1 MSDTVLARLA
11 RLDPSDDRGWVCR
24 TRLEHLD
31 WRPLVA
37 AGLVE
42 QAPALGHV
50 RLTAAG
56 REQVAAGDPRRA
68 LDPAIPDGRI

>member
-1 MSDTVLARLA
+1 MNDFTLFRIAQVAARDG
-11 RLDPSDDRGWVCR
+11 RDWVCR

-31 WRPLVA
+31 WRPLLA

-50 RLTAAG
+50 RLTRRGWGRVHEAQSPLHPRVGEYAA
-56 REQVAAGDPRRA
+56 
-68 LDPAIPDGRI
+68 